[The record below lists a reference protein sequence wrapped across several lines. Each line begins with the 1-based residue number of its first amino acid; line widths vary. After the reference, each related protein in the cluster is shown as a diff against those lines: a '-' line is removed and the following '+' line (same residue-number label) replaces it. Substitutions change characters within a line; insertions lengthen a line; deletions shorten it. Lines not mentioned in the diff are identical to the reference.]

1 MLLFA
6 LGQTSM
12 GRSISI
18 FLCTALVTFLKC
30 TRTILLVSM
39 FAMAFAFVESSVVVY
54 LRQIS
59 YPEGFSFPLKPGIT
73 SQIGVEVSREIA
85 TIVMLLTMGMIAGT
99 SRWQQ
104 FSYFLIGFGVWD
116 IFYYVWLKIILDW
129 PGSLLD
135 WDILFLLPIPWIG
148 PVIAPM
154 LVSLVMIAG
163 GVLLLRKD
171 EKTGSFHA
179 SRTATV
185 LVLLGSAAVLLSF
198 LLDTDASLRFQYP
211 KAYHYELLFLGMA
224 CYAGA
229 FIRTAR
235 RPTTT

>member
-1 MLLFA
+1 MK
-6 LGQTSM
+6 S
-12 GRSISI
+12 
-18 FLCTALVTFLKC
+18 
-30 TRTILLVSM
+30 TRTILLVSI

-59 YPEGFSFPLKPGIT
+59 YPEGFAFPLKPGIT
-73 SQIGVEVSREIA
+73 SQIAVEVSREFA
-85 TIVMLLTMGMIAGT
+85 TIVMLIAVGMIAGT
-99 SRWQQ
+99 NRWQR
-104 FSYFLIGFGVWD
+104 FCYFLIGFGVWD
-116 IFYYVWLKIILDW
+116 IFYYVWLKVILDW
-129 PGSLLD
+129 PASILD

-148 PVIAPM
+148 PVIAPV

-163 GVLLLRKD
+163 GVLLLRK
-171 EKTGSFHA
+171 EEETGSFRA

-211 KAYHYELLFLGMA
+211 KAYHYELLSLGMV

-229 FIRTAR
+229 FIGTAR
-235 RPTTT
+235 HSTRT

>member
-1 MLLFA
+1 MK
-6 LGQTSM
+6 S
-12 GRSISI
+12 
-18 FLCTALVTFLKC
+18 
-30 TRTILLVSM
+30 TRTILLVTI

-59 YPEGFSFPLKPGIT
+59 YPEGFAFPLKPGIT
-73 SQIGVEVSREIA
+73 SQITVEVSREFA
-85 TIVMLLTMGMIAGT
+85 TIVMLVAVGMIAGT
-99 SRWQQ
+99 NRWQR

-116 IFYYVWLKIILDW
+116 IFYYVWLKLILDW
-129 PGSLLD
+129 PSSLLD

-148 PVIAPM
+148 PVIAPV

-163 GVLLLRKD
+163 GVLLLKK
-171 EKTGSFHA
+171 EEEAGSFRA

-198 LLDTDASLRFQYP
+198 LLDTDASLRFQFP
-211 KAYHYELLFLGMA
+211 KPYHYELFFLGMA

-229 FIRTAR
+229 FIGTAR
-235 RPTTT
+235 RSTRS